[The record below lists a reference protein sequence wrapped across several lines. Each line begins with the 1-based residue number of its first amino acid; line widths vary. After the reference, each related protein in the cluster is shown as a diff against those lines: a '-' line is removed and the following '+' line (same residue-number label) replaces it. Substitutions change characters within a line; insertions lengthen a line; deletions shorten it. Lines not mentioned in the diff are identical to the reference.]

1 MAMCDPAKDFGD
13 YLINFEF
20 IKAPTCTFANEA
32 GFLVVGL
39 LVFGGLMISIY
50 TETNSVVIPFVLLL
64 TTGGAVLT
72 MVAAPAT
79 TIATLLLL
87 VTGAGTMTY
96 LYYRFSR

>member
-20 IKAPTCTFANEA
+20 IKAPTCTYSEPA
-32 GFLVVGL
+32 GLLVVGL
-39 LVFGGLMISIY
+39 LVFGGVMISIY
-50 TETNSVVIPFVLLL
+50 TETNSVIIPFVLLL

-87 VTGAGTMTY
+87 VTGAGAMTY